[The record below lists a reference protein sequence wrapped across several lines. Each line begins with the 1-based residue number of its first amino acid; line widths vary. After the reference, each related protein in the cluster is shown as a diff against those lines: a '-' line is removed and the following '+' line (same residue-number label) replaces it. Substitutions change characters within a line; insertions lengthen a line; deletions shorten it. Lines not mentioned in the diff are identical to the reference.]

1 MKRLPESED
10 RRAACSLGQSSGRA
24 GCEHHYDVV
33 QEIEHRER
41 QRRRALAAM
50 RVEAELARRETQRA
64 ICKQVEALER
74 DRSKQHAHE
83 LEEEE
88 RSVNPSHSQISKPE
102 GSTAREHLARC

>member
-1 MKRLPESED
+1 MLKRLPEPED
-10 RRAACSLGQSSGRA
+10 RRAYCMGQSSGRA
-24 GCEHHYDVV
+24 GCEHHNDVV
-33 QEIEHRER
+33 REIEHRER

-88 RSVNPSHSQISKPE
+88 RSVDPSHSQTLKPE
-102 GSTAREHLARC
+102 GRTEREHLARC